1 MPANIVKSFAEKTGK
16 SESEV
21 EKLWDK
27 AKASVDKPESDP
39 SYYPNVTSILKKML
53 GLNEGYE
60 CPNCQRIDDFI
71 VEGNAEY
78 VECSH
83 CGYIVTN
90 DQLSTLKTEEVA
102 ASTSSDIAVVP
113 GGGSVTKRVLPD
125 GKHGDFDYFDV
136 DYANFSTASQARVMR
151 QRYNFTDQRVND
163 YMRQNNYSR
172 PFYVKHK
179 DHMVKVGK
187 IY

>member
-1 MPANIVKSFAEKTGK
+1 MPANIVKSFASKTGK

-27 AKASVDKPESDP
+27 AKAAVDKPESDP
-39 SYYPNVTSILKKML
+39 SYYPIVTSILKKML
-53 GLNEGYE
+53 GLKEGYE
-60 CPNCQRIDDFI
+60 CPNCKRIEGFI
-71 VEGNAEY
+71 VEGNVEY

-102 ASTSSDIAVVP
+102 ATSSSDIAIVP
-113 GGGSVTKRVLPD
+113 GGGGVVKRVLPD
-125 GKHGDFDYFDV
+125 GKHGDHDVFDV
-136 DYANFSTASQARVMR
+136 DYANFTTASQARVMR
-151 QRYNFTDQRVND
+151 QRYNFTDQRIVD
-163 YMRQNNYSR
+163 YLKQNNYSKN
-172 PFYVKHK
+172 FYVRHK